1 MGDVDD
7 RDAELGVQLSQVFKD
22 RGPLREAF
30 VGGFEAGCSDLAA
43 DEVFV
48 VEMEGFDFAPDGLF
62 DLSVGGRGGD
72 DQCLVVGHEPPDGS
86 ECGGVCLT

>member
-7 RDAELGVQLSQVFKD
+7 RDAELGVELSQVFED
-22 RGPLREAF
+22 VAPLREAF
-30 VGGFEAGCSDLAA
+30 VGKFEAGCGDLAA

-48 VEMEGFDFAPDGLF
+48 VVMDGFDFAPDGLF
-62 DLSVGGRGGD
+62 DLLVGWRGGD
-72 DQCLVVGHEPPDGS
+72 DQCLAVGHEPPEGS